1 MIQIVHKAGVGSRLV
16 KLTNDHVN
24 DLIDSNDLPEILV
37 ISTNLPR
44 ECGIATYSDDLIKAL
59 NNSFGKTFNI
69 GICALET
76 NTEKHTYGKEVS
88 FILNTDSTEDF
99 DELAKTINASD
110 KIRIVLIQHEFGL
123 FASNDTKFE
132 WFVSAITKPVIVVFH
147 TVLPHPGESLKLRV
161 QHIANTAASVIVMT
175 KTSAKILT
183 SDYGIAKGKI
193 TIIAHGTHLVP
204 HSDKLILKEKYGL
217 TGKSVLSTFGLLS
230 SGKSIETTLDALPA
244 IVKINP
250 DTIFLIIG
258 KTHPSV
264 FAREGETYR
273 RSLEEKIL
281 QLGLTRYVRFI
292 NTFLPLPEL
301 LEYLQLTD
309 IYLFTS
315 KDPNQAVSGT
325 FSYAISCGCAI
336 VSTPIPHALEVLKND
351 AGILIDFEQPAQLA
365 SAVITLLKDDELRN
379 NISANGIHRIA
390 STSWQNAAIAHV
402 ELFKKTL
409 NKRIS
414 LKYSIPDINLDH
426 IKKLTTDFGIIQFS
440 KINKPDI
447 LSGYT
452 VDDNARALIAF
463 CQHYELT
470 ADETDL
476 DFIRKYFR
484 FIQFCQQPGGNFLNY
499 VDAQYH
505 FTPQNGIE
513 NLEDSNGR
521 VIWALGYLISMGNLL
536 PEAINREAIGIMKRF
551 LPNVQRIHSTRA
563 MAFIIK
569 GLYYANTKIRSEKN
583 ISLLKELANR
593 LVQMYRHEC
602 HQEWYWFES
611 YLTYANSLL
620 PESMLCAWL
629 ATNEP
634 VYKKVAKESF
644 DFLLSKT
651 FRKNSIH
658 VISNKTWLHK
668 NVDIPVPSPGGEQ
681 PIDVAYTTMALS
693 KFYNVFKEREYII
706 KMENSF
712 NWFLGKNHLS
722 QIIYNPCTG
731 GCYDGLE
738 VDYINLNQGAE
749 STISYLMARLT
760 VEKVLWTEGKC
771 NTIKTISKANDL
783 FSEKV

>member
-1 MIQIVHKAGVGSRLV
+1 MLQIIHTPAIGSRLV
-16 KLTNDHVN
+16 KITNDKIN
-24 DLIDSNDLPEILV
+24 NQIASKELPEILV

-59 NNSFGKTFNI
+59 NSSFGSTFKV

-76 NTEKHTYGKEVS
+76 NTEKHSYGEEVNY
-88 FILNTDSTEDF
+88 ILNTDCPEDF
-99 DELAKTINASD
+99 DALAATINASTA
-110 KIRIVLIQHEFGL
+110 IRLVLIQHEFGL
-123 FASNDTKFE
+123 FASNDTKFD
-132 WFVSAITKPVIVVFH
+132 WFISAINKPVIVVFH
-147 TVLPHPGESLKLRV
+147 TVLPKPGESLKLRV
-161 QHIANTAASVIVMT
+161 QHIANTAVSVIVMT
-175 KTSAKILT
+175 KTSAKIL
-183 SDYGIAKGKI
+183 SNDYGIAKNKI
-193 TIIAHGTHLVP
+193 VVIAHGTHLVP

-217 TGKSVLSTFGLLS
+217 SGKSVLSTFGLLG
-230 SGKSIETTLDALPA
+230 SGKSIETTVDALPT
-244 IVKINP
+244 IIKINP

-264 FAREGETYR
+264 FKKEGETYR
-273 RSLEEKIL
+273 QFLEEKIV
-281 QLGLTRYVRFI
+281 QLGLTKYVRFI

-315 KDPNQAVSGT
+315 KNPNQAVSGT

-336 VSTPIPHALEVLKND
+336 VSTPIPHAREVLKND
-351 AGILIDFEQPAQLA
+351 AGILIDFEQPSQLA
-365 SAVITLLKDDELRN
+365 SAVINLLQDDERRN

-390 STSWQNAAIAHV
+390 STSWQNAAIAHA
-402 ELFKKTL
+402 ELFKKAL
-409 NKRIS
+409 DKRIS

-440 KINKPDI
+440 RINKPDI
-447 LSGYT
+447 FSGYT

-470 ADETDL
+470 EDESDL
-476 DFIRKYFR
+476 ESIRKYFR
-484 FIQFCQQPGGNFLNY
+484 FIQFCQQPGGKFLNY
-499 VDAQYH
+499 VDDQFH
-505 FTPQNGIE
+505 FTPQNDKE

-521 VIWALGYLISMGNLL
+521 VLWALGYLISMGNLL
-536 PEAINREAIGIMKRF
+536 PEDINRDAVSTIKRF
-551 LPNVQRIHSTRA
+551 LPNVQGIHSTRA

-569 GLYYANTKIRSEKN
+569 GLYYANIKSRSEKN
-583 ISLLKELANR
+583 ITLIKELANR

-620 PESMLCAWL
+620 PESLLCAWL
-629 ATNEP
+629 ATNDP
-634 VYKKVAKESF
+634 VYKEVAKESF
-644 DFLLSKT
+644 DFLLLKT

-668 NVDIPVPSPGGEQ
+668 NVEIPMPSPGGEQ
-681 PIDVAYTTMALS
+681 PIDVAYTIMALS
-693 KFYNVFKEREYII
+693 KFYNVFKEKEYII

-712 NWFLGKNHLS
+712 NWFLGNNHLS
-722 QIIYNPCTG
+722 QIMYNPCTG

-760 VEKVLWTEGKC
+760 VEKVLWTKGKC
-771 NTIKTISKANDL
+771 NTIKLKSKTNDQ
-783 FSEKV
+783 FTEKV